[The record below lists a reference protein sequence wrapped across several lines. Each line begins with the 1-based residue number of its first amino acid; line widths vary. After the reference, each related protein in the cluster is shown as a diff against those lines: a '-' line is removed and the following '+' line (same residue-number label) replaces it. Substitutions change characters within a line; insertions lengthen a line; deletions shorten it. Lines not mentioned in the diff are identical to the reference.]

1 MTRKIFIY
9 IFFIFAPILL
19 QAADSASNRKDQTYR
34 IGQKGGGHFL
44 YGSSNPVLLEIL
56 VGDWMI
62 GLGKGAGEY
71 TKKARLCVTY
81 EGESQDSCNS
91 YYDTEVTELNFRYYV
106 GNSFN
111 IPFGYSMYKYSGP
124 KKLEN
129 YASYEINQFNI
140 GIGNEW
146 TYDWGGFFGID
157 WLFRGLTTTSTKK
170 NGTEESAETI
180 AKEMNFGVPVNG
192 GFIFTYGFGF

>member
-1 MTRKIFIY
+1 MNI
-9 IFFIFAPILL
+9 
-19 QAADSASNRKDQTYR
+19 Q
-34 IGQKGGGHFL
+34 
-44 YGSSNPVLLEIL
+44 
-56 VGDWMI
+56 
-62 GLGKGAGEY
+62 
-71 TKKARLCVTY
+71 KKARLCVTY

-91 YYDTEVTELNFRYYV
+91 YYDTEVTELNFRYNV

-157 WLFRGLTTTSTKK
+157 CLFRGLTTTSTKK

-180 AKEMNFGVPVNG
+180 AKEMKFDVPVSG
-192 GFIFTYGFGF
+192 GLIFTYGFGF